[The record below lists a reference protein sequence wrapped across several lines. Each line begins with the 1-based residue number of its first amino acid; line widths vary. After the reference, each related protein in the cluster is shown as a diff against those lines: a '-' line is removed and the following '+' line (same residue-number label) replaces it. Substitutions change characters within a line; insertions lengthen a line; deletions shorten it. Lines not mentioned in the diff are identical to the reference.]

1 MKCLTRPVMRYFL
14 TVPLIAAFLVTA
26 SGCGVKLLYNN
37 ADRLTRW
44 WVSDYIDM
52 TKAQRE
58 FLDGS
63 SAEILY
69 WHRTTQLIIYRERLL
84 TLASAVSRP
93 IDETELQEYV
103 DSIEGL
109 GQAINAR
116 AVPVALQ
123 MLLSLSPQQLEDFE
137 VEIEKSNRD
146 YVKEAK
152 RPTADQL
159 ADDAREYSRLLK
171 RFTGRLSR
179 EQRGFIDAQHARL
192 QPDAQVLLN
201 YRQVWQQKMLAALRS
216 EPPDVERLN
225 DLMVNFDRH
234 YTDDFAQMLD
244 ANEIVYRELTL
255 GVLNGLTPKQR
266 THLVDEL
273 RDYAELC
280 SELIADAPVMAP
292 TSPATLFVLPAIP

>member
-1 MKCLTRPVMRYFL
+1 MRYFL
-14 TVPLIAAFLVTA
+14 TVPLITAFLMTA

-44 WVSDYIDM
+44 WVSDYISM
-52 TKAQRE
+52 TNAQRE

-69 WHRTTQLIIYRERLL
+69 WHRTTQLVIYRERLL
-84 TLASAVSRP
+84 TLANAVSQP
-93 IDETELQEYV
+93 ISETELQEYV
-103 DSIEGL
+103 DTIEGL
-109 GQAINAR
+109 GKAINAR

-123 MLLSLSPQQLEDFE
+123 ILLSLSPQQLEDFE
-137 VEIEKSNRD
+137 AEIAKSNRD

-159 ADDAREYSRLLK
+159 DEDARDYSRLLK

-192 QPDAQVLLN
+192 QPDAQVLLD
-201 YRQVWQQKMLAALRS
+201 YRQVWQQKLLAALRS
-216 EPPDVERLN
+216 EPPEVGRLN

-255 GVLNGLTPKQR
+255 GVLNGLTLKQR
-266 THLVDEL
+266 PHLVKEL
-273 RDYAELC
+273 RNYAELC
-280 SELIADAPVMAP
+280 SELIADAPAMAP
-292 TSPATLFVLPAIP
+292 TSPATLFVLPTIP